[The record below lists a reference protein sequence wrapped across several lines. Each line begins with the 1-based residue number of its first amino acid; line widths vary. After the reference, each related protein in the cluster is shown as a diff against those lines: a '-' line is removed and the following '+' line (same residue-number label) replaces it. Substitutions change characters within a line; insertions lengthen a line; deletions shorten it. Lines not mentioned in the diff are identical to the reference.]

1 MIVKLLEKE
10 TLTNEVSYHVSM
22 KDLDDTTRFQIEELL
37 KIENPSQSE
46 LNQLALLLNEN
57 SADIDTKCV
66 DSNNLDIVKII
77 K

>member
-57 SADIDTKCV
+57 STDIDTKCV

>member
-37 KIENPSQSE
+37 KIESPSQSE

>member
-10 TLTNEVSYHVSM
+10 TVTNTVSYNVSM
-22 KDLDDTTRFQIEELL
+22 KDLDENVRFQIESLM

-57 SADIDTKCV
+57 ADNITSQCN
-66 DSNNLDIVKII
+66 DSNNLEIIKII

>member
-22 KDLDDTTRFQIEELL
+22 KDLDDITRFQIEELL

>member
-10 TLTNEVSYHVSM
+10 TLTNTVSYNVSM
-22 KDLDDTTRFQIEELL
+22 KDLDESVRFQIESLM

-57 SADIDTKCV
+57 ADNITSQCN
-66 DSNNLDIVKII
+66 DSNNLEIIKII